1 MKLNINGIDKEVSKE
16 TCALAVTEYFAKH
29 PEPKPEPEPKYQFQ
43 AGDVAETGL
52 GKRIIVRLKGTSELA
67 SFGLSGHW
75 QSIGQEEF
83 EENYYKKIGV
93 LKDFIKE

>member
-1 MKLNINGIDKEVSKE
+1 MKIITDDGKEIKLSKE
-16 TCALAVTEYFAKH
+16 TSQRLREEFCK
-29 PEPKPEPEPKYQFQ
+29 PEPKYQFQ

-93 LKDFIKE
+93 LEDFIKE